1 VQNPPRP
8 PRGPAEGWV
17 ELDDGR
23 RFWGRVGAA
32 GLLVVSPTGSV
43 LLQHRVGWSHHG
55 GTWGL
60 PGGAREPGE
69 SAVEGAAR
77 EAREETALDTAA
89 LRPLFTSVLD
99 LEVWSYT
106 TVAAEA
112 PEELP
117 VSVSDAE
124 SEALA
129 WVPADEVDARP
140 LHPGFAAAWPR
151 LREHLAARPALV
163 VDAANVVGSR
173 PDGWWRDRRGAAERL
188 LAGLAMLAEQG
199 IDAEAAEEEEAG
211 HRPPVSVAHWWPE
224 IVAVLEGAARGA
236 AAPGGVRVVEAPADG
251 DAAVAEQTAG
261 LVAAGR
267 TAWVVT
273 ADRELAERVRA
284 AGGEVRGPGWLLS
297 RLPPAEPVPTL
308 G

>member
-1 VQNPPRP
+1 VQTPPRP

-43 LLQHRVGWSHHG
+43 LLQHRVGWSHFG

-69 SAVEGAAR
+69 GAVDGALR
-77 EAREETALDTAA
+77 EAREETALDTSA

-99 LEVWSYT
+99 LDVWSYT
-106 TVAAEA
+106 TVAVAA
-112 PEELP
+112 PSELP
-117 VSVSDAE
+117 VAVSDAE

-129 WVPADEVDARP
+129 WVPADELEARP

-151 LREHLAARPALV
+151 LRQHLAARPALL

-188 LAGLAMLAEQG
+188 LSGLADLGRRGIEAEP
-199 IDAEAAEEEEAG
+199 DPAPAA
-211 HRPPVSVAHWWPE
+211 VAHWWPE
-224 IVAVLEGAARGA
+224 VVVVVEGAARGA
-236 AAPGGVRVVEAPADG
+236 AAPAGVRVIEAPADG
-251 DAAVAEQTAG
+251 DSAIAAEAAALSAE
-261 LVAAGR
+261 GR
-267 TAWVVT
+267 TVWVVT
-273 ADRELAERVRA
+273 ADRGLADRVRA
-284 AGGEVRGPGWLLS
+284 AGAEVRRPGWLIS
-297 RLPPAEPVPTL
+297 RLPPAEPIPTL
-308 G
+308 V

>member
-1 VQNPPRP
+1 M
-8 PRGPAEGWV
+8 
-17 ELDDGR
+17 
-23 RFWGRVGAA
+23 
-32 GLLVVSPTGSV
+32 LVVSPTGSV

-69 SAVEGAAR
+69 SAVDGAAR
-77 EAREETALDTAA
+77 EVREETALDTAA

-99 LEVWSYT
+99 LGVWSYT

-112 PEELP
+112 PAELP
-117 VSVSDAE
+117 VVVSDAE

-129 WVPADEVDARP
+129 WVPAEEVEDRP

-151 LREHLAARPALV
+151 LREHLGARPAIV

-188 LAGLAMLAEQG
+188 LAGLAVLAERG
-199 IDAEAAEEEEAG
+199 IEAEQDGDQALAA
-211 HRPPVSVAHWWPE
+211 VAHWWPE
-224 IVAVLEGAARGA
+224 MVAVLEGAARGA
-236 AAPGGVRVVEAPADG
+236 ASRDAVRVIEAPADG
-251 DAAVAEQTAG
+251 DAAVVAETAE

-273 ADRELAERVRA
+273 ADRGLSERVQA